1 MNAFYTIAIIAVV
14 AIISYTIISIFKT
27 IFNRTPQW
35 GRNGNMAVPPLF
47 EKMFEKAASERDEKF
62 RKLEDRIAV
71 LEKIV
76 TDSHGASK
84 LADEIE
90 KLRS

>member
-1 MNAFYTIAIIAVV
+1 MGAIAAMVVFTTAVICVTIA
-14 AIISYTIISIFKT
+14 YMFK
-27 IFNRTPQW
+27 NRRPADPQW
-35 GRNGNMAVPPLF
+35 GKNTQQVPPLF
-47 EKMFEKAASERDEKF
+47 EKMFEKAASERDEKI

-76 TDSHGASK
+76 TDNHGASK